1 MSNTSIQK
9 PNICQISHFFLNVN
23 FFPFVRR
30 LQALHSSTPYLR
42 DFQTCPK
49 SCHYTL

>member
-1 MSNTSIQK
+1 MSNTSIQNPIFVK
-9 PNICQISHFFLNVN
+9 FRIFFLNVN

-30 LQALHSSTPYLR
+30 LQALQSSTPYLR